1 MTWNA
6 PTDSEITSLLRGAK
20 NVAIVGISNKEDRAS
35 FQVAR
40 WLQAN
45 SHFTLFFVNPV
56 IEEVLGQKTFASLA
70 DIPEQIDIV
79 DVFRKASDIPSVLD
93 EAIAIKAK
101 TFWMQLGIKDD
112 VSAERGVA
120 AGLNVVQDKCIKIEH
135 ARFAGGLNLAGFNTG
150 VISSKRN
157 KSI

>member
-56 IEEVLGQKTFASLA
+56 IDEVLGQKTFASLA
-70 DIPEQIDIV
+70 DIPEQIDII
-79 DVFRKASDIPSVLD
+79 DVFRKAEDCPSVL
-93 EAIAIKAK
+93 EKAIAAGAKAI
-101 TFWMQLGIKDD
+101 WLQLGIANDD
-112 VSAERGVA
+112 VAERGAA
-120 AGLNVVQDKCIKIEH
+120 AGLDVVMDRCIKIDY
-135 ARFAGGLNLAGFNTG
+135 AAL
-150 VISSKRN
+150 I
-157 KSI
+157 